1 MISLIV
7 AMDRNGLIGSHGK
20 LPWSIKS
27 EMKHFKEITTGNIC
41 IFGRKTWE
49 SLPNPPLQNRVN
61 INISSKNGTIRLRDH
76 HLIDFAIESTSIWGA
91 IKTSYERY
99 PGKEIFICGGRSLYE
114 QTLPFVDRIYLSY
127 IYGNYEGDTF
137 FPCKPLDLMY
147 EKDFS
152 ITQEKSMHVF
162 DDSQSWDFYLLE
174 RHIRTF

>member
-7 AMDRNGLIGSHGK
+7 AMDRNGLIGSQGK

-27 EMKHFKEITTGNIC
+27 EMKHFQEITTGCVC

-49 SLPNPPLQNRVN
+49 SLPEKPLSRRVN
-61 INISSKNGTIRLRDH
+61 IVVSSTLDDQYGNVICSTLDR
-76 HLIDFAIESTSIWGA
+76 AITTSRQYWP
-91 IKTSYERY
+91 SM
-99 PGKEIFICGGRSLYE
+99 EIFICGGSSLYKE
-114 QTLPFVDRIYLSY
+114 ALPFVDRIYLSY